1 MLLDEA
7 TSALDPYAERVVQDA
22 LNRVS
27 SSRTTVMIAHRL
39 STVKNADNIG
49 VVSNGRIV
57 EQGTHEEL
65 IALQGNYAAL
75 VKAQNLHGSQ
85 ERSQKESS
93 LEGKDFSISDESPP
107 FDATGDEKQ
116 KQGDESK
123 STDKRSI
130 WAILFLILREQKSIY
145 RHLFV
150 ISIGCIIAAGTHP
163 GQAILFSKLIEVFT
177 PNGEPKSG
185 SANFYA
191 LMFFVIALGNLVAY
205 TIVGG
210 LCIMISQA
218 VTRNYR
224 SELFRRI
231 INMDIEFFDQREN
244 TSGALASNLLTVP
257 NNIQE
262 LISVNIFVLLILII
276 SLIASCGLA
285 LGYGWKLALV
295 MIFAGL
301 PVLMGAAFIQLRLEA
316 KMNDNNEAR
325 FSDSASLAVEAVSAM
340 RTVSSLTLE
349 SDLLIEYSQ
358 NLRGILRRSMKTMIT
373 ATTIHALAQSVDFLV
388 MALGFWYG
396 SRLMSSLEYTTEQF
410 FVVFMSVL
418 LAGQG
423 AAQFLAGAG
432 SITRAKSAG
441 TFLLDLRDKVP
452 RIRVTDENKDNGPD
466 GKGGIALDNVE
477 FSYPGRTSPVIQGA
491 SIQVSLFL

>member
-1 MLLDEA
+1 
-7 TSALDPYAERVVQDA
+7 
-22 LNRVS
+22 
-27 SSRTTVMIAHRL
+27 MIAHRL
-39 STVKNADNIG
+39 STVKNADNIA

-57 EQGTHEEL
+57 EQGAHEEL
-65 IALQGNYAAL
+65 IALDGNYAAL
-75 VKAQNLHGSQ
+75 VKAQNLHGNQ
-85 ERSQKESS
+85 ERSQKEFS
-93 LEGKDFSISDESPP
+93 LERKGFSISDDSTP
-107 FDATGDEKQ
+107 FDPTENEKQ
-116 KQGDESK
+116 KPSDVPH

-130 WAILFLILREQKSIY
+130 WEILFLIFKEQKSIY

-150 ISIGCIIAAGTHP
+150 IAIGCILAAGTHP
-163 GQAILFSKLIEVFT
+163 GQAILFSKLIMVFT

-210 LCIMISQA
+210 LCLVISQA

-276 SLIASCGLA
+276 SLLASCGLA

-325 FSDSASLAVEAVSAM
+325 FSDSASLAVEAVSAI

-358 NLRGILRRSMKTMIT
+358 TLRGILRRSMKTLIT
-373 ATTIHALAQSVDFLV
+373 ATTIHAFAQSVDFLV

-396 SRLMSSLEYTTEQF
+396 SRLMSSLEYSTEQF
-410 FVVFMSVL
+410 FVVFMGVL

-441 TFLLDLRDKVP
+441 TFLLDLRDRVP